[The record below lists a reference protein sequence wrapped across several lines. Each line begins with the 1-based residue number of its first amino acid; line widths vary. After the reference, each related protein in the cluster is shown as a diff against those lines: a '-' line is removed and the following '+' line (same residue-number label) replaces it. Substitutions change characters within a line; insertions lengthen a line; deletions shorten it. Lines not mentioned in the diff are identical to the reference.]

1 MTSVSSQTP
10 LLLSQTG
17 LQLHHSRETP
27 TQLLS
32 LSFTPFT
39 LALQTDSSPSFSDSL
54 PSFPPQTL
62 NPFWHL
68 FFGGLG
74 LTQSSKTPF
83 EVPTPN
89 LIQKER
95 RWGAKRVKAGRYFNT
110 NSLIKC
116 KILGIQSF
124 FFFSKFVL
132 GKTSLNFFLTLGD
145 VIFTGIIRRYSF

>member
-1 MTSVSSQTP
+1 MASVSSQTP

-17 LQLHHSRETP
+17 FQLHHSQETP

-54 PSFPPQTL
+54 PIFPPQTL

-89 LIQKER
+89 LIQKEG
-95 RWGAKRVKAGRYFNT
+95 RWGAKRLKAGRYFNT

-116 KILGIQSF
+116 KIWGIQSF
-124 FFFSKFVL
+124 FFFP
-132 GKTSLNFFLTLGD
+132 SLYLEKQVCNFF
-145 VIFTGIIRRYSF
+145 